1 MNNTVSVEVHEKLKE
16 KLKNAE
22 DKLKRFNRLYE
33 ENGVLIRCPL
43 VIQNTM
49 TAYKDTISILTTETA
64 NNLKTI
70 DKLLSDLACKQKKI
84 DGRQESINMLQEKVK
99 KYELGGNKEQ
109 QDTIEGL
116 KSYINVIQNENSKLQ
131 VVVDALINSAVNNK
145 NTKGEYYE

>member
-1 MNNTVSVEVHEKLKE
+1 MN
-16 KLKNAE
+16 
-22 DKLKRFNRLYE
+22 
-33 ENGVLIRCPL
+33 
-43 VIQNTM
+43 
-49 TAYKDTISILTTETA
+49 ISIL
-64 NNLKTI
+64 LRS
-70 DKLLSDLACKQKKI
+70 LLVIL
-84 DGRQESINMLQEKVK
+84 EKVK